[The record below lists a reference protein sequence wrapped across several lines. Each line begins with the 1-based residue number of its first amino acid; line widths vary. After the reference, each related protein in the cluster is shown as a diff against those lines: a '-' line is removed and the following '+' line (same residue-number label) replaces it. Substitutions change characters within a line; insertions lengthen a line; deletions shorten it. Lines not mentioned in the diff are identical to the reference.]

1 MDYKA
6 EEILNKVQQIY
17 SGSES
22 KSKYG
27 KIGTK
32 QLKTSQNLE
41 EIGRDEL
48 FQLNLESSQDNI
60 PKMISR
66 PSKNLTVLVIG
77 NHSAG
82 KSSFI
87 NWYVEE
93 KVQNTGIAIE
103 TSHFTMVKFGDK
115 KVEIQSEGTLALY
128 PFLRE
133 IMKRS
138 RKEVYGKFFS
148 NLTTKTCTN
157 KVKNIEKIDFIDTPG
172 LTDGNVDYDC
182 DIIEMIKWVSTHVD
196 AILVFL
202 DPVGQALCT
211 KTMNMIEYLYQNH
224 KRKTSIC
231 LSKIDQVDPD
241 DFNKLSMQVYS
252 AIIARTHD
260 IHLDV
265 IPISTIKD
273 YKGPNNKISSLMEK
287 FEKIFNDKAIRN
299 IEIMTSDCNTI
310 IDHCNN
316 LIEYD
321 NRNKR
326 SVSIC
331 KVFKVFLLL
340 LFISLLLFTLY
351 YLLTSESQATEKELI
366 GLISPNIIL
375 LLILILSR
383 KFEKATFAPTQL
395 LKITNW
401 IKYCKSA
408 ITEGEEMTQ
417 DYLNS

>member
-17 SGSES
+17 SGSEG
-22 KSKYG
+22 KSKFG
-27 KIGTK
+27 KVGSK
-32 QLKTSQNLE
+32 QVKTSQNLE

-48 FQLNLESSQDNI
+48 FQLNFENSQDSI

-138 RKEVYGKFFS
+138 RKEVYGKFFA

-182 DIIEMIKWVSTHVD
+182 DIIEMIKWVSAHVD

-211 KTMNMIEYLYQNH
+211 KTMNMIEYLYLKH
-224 KRKTSIC
+224 KKKTSIC

-252 AIIARTHD
+252 AIIARTQD

-273 YKGPNNKISSLMEK
+273 YKGPNNKISALMQK

-316 LIEYD
+316 LIEYN

-331 KVFKVFLLL
+331 KAFKILFLI
-340 LFISLLLFTLY
+340 LFIMMIIFTIY
-351 YLLTSESQATEKELI
+351 YLLISETQVTEKEVF
-366 GLISPNIIL
+366 GLTAPNILL
-375 LLILILSR
+375 LLILILVR
-383 KFEKATFAPTQL
+383 RFEKPTFANTQI

-401 IKYCKSA
+401 INHCKSA
-408 ITEGEEMTQ
+408 VTEGEEMTQ